1 MRLTW
6 VLVLQATKADLAK
19 MASRES
25 AAQEVLAAIRKG
37 MDALPEGEGAWDARE
52 AAQETRAQDL
62 DEREARLD
70 EQMASLDKLT
80 GDLQQRTAA
89 WEESKAAQEAELS
102 SWQATLQVLPRPSS
116 NPSSCA
122 NSHTC
127 TGIPTADSL
136 RKACLLFG
144 RPDPIILRALS
155 PASACLLS
163 HVILIPPLLLQEK
176 EARHAEAAKK
186 AQECSEG
193 LRKLAADLHKSE
205 KKVRKKRVAH
215 AKQEEALEGRV
226 AQLEE
231 LLAAARHS
239 HWPPGLSTMG
249 RQERERRLLAR
260 MVELE
265 KLLQGDRRS
274 RECLIAEHERR
285 TLALQARVAELEGL
299 LAMAKSNS
307 GSSSQ
312 SFMAV
317 AHK

>member
-25 AAQEVLAAIRKG
+25 AAQELLAAIRKG
-37 MDALPEGEGAWDARE
+37 MDALREGEGAWDARE

-62 DEREARLD
+62 DEQEARLN
-70 EQMASLDKLT
+70 EQMANLDKLT

-116 NPSSCA
+116 DPPSC
-122 NSHTC
+122 
-127 TGIPTADSL
+127 ADSL

-144 RPDPIILRALS
+144 RPDTIILRALS
-155 PASACLLS
+155 PASACLLT
-163 HVILIPPLLLQEK
+163 HVILNPPLLLQEK

-193 LRKLAADLHKSE
+193 LKKLAADLHKSE
-205 KKVRKKRVAH
+205 KKVRKERAAH

-231 LLAAARHS
+231 LLAAARRS
-239 HWPPGLSTMG
+239 HWPPGLSAMG

-265 KLLQGDRRS
+265 KLLQDGRRS
-274 RECLIAEHERR
+274 RDCLIAEHERR

-312 SFMAV
+312 SSMAV
-317 AHK
+317 ADK